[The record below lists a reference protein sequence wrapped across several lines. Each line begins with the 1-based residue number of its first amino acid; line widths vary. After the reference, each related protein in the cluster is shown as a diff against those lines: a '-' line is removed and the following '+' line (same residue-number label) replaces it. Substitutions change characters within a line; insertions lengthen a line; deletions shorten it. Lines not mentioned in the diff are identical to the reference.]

1 MTRENK
7 LVMIVGF
14 GFLLFLG
21 ILVSDHLAA
30 NTTPLKQELVR
41 YTPEPRALPGEN
53 ERFGTKPIPV
63 APPGLP
69 VDEQGGIRIAQAETA
84 MMQGAN
90 GNHGIVGTP
99 VIDGARTTATSKERV
114 HKVAKG
120 EHPGDIAKKY
130 YGKSSLGVKLA
141 EYNRIDP
148 KTLRIGQELKVPDVA
163 VLDPS
168 LAPKPDTTVVADFGG
183 GAFSQTPPNST
194 QSINTQASNT
204 QASNTQAMNGLGA
217 TLPNNPGMSAGVGQ
231 QPVAP
236 LASTSENGKF
246 GTVKVREG
254 DNLYRI
260 AAKVY
265 GDGSRWEEIARLN
278 GLGEGR
284 KLKPGMEIKYAL
296 AN

>member
-90 GNHGIVGTP
+90 GSLGTSGTSS
-99 VIDGARTTATSKERV
+99 IDGSRTTVTSKERV

-148 KTLRIGQELKVPDVA
+148 KTLRIGQELKVPDIA

-168 LAPKPDTTVVADFGG
+168 LAPKATTTVVADLGG
-183 GAFSQTPPNST
+183 GALSQTPPNST

-217 TLPNNPGMSAGVGQ
+217 TLPNNPGMSAGVVQ
-231 QPVAP
+231 QPTAP
-236 LASTSENGKF
+236 LASTPENGKF

>member
-69 VDEQGGIRIAQAETA
+69 VDEQGGIRIAQADTMLTQGNGGA
-84 MMQGAN
+84 SGMQAGAIESSLMN
-90 GNHGIVGTP
+90 SGTP
-99 VIDGARTTATSKERV
+99 KERV

-148 KTLRIGQELKVPDVA
+148 KTLRIGQELKVPDIA

-168 LAPKPDTTVVADFGG
+168 LAPKSASTPVVDS
-183 GAFSQTPPNST
+183 GAGSFSQVVPNSM
-194 QSINTQASNT
+194 QPI
-204 QASNTQAMNGLGA
+204 NGLAAAPQEAGVVGG
-217 TLPNNPGMSAGVGQ
+217 GMSAGMTQ
-231 QPVAP
+231 QPVA
-236 LASTSENGKF
+236 SETLKPENPKF